1 MKIKAEKNRKGG
13 QRTLCSSHCGPVRK
27 ENQHQKKYRRWRFS
41 LTKLV
46 LEEWER
52 QTQGRVFSV
61 EN

>member
-13 QRTLCSSHCGPVRK
+13 QCTLCSSHCGPVRK
-27 ENQHQKKYRRWRFS
+27 DQHKIKYRRWRFS